1 MQLFL
6 GGTCAGKQDCVRQRF
21 PDAQWQ
27 AVGEALF
34 QTQNPAR
41 TQTLPDADGSRD
53 RSLVVHGWLG
63 WLAEQLGEQD
73 NQALRRR
80 WQEGLAY
87 WADSTANE
95 SSGPGGLEVVLI
107 VPEVGRGIV
116 PVEPEQRRLRDLAG
130 WLAQD
135 AGRLSH
141 RVWYVRHGLVM
152 ALKGPPV
159 AE

>member
-6 GGTCAGKQDCVRQRF
+6 GGTCAGKRDCVRQRF

-27 AVGEALF
+27 AAGEALA

-41 TQTLPDADGSRD
+41 TQTRPDVHCQRD
-53 RSLVVHGWLG
+53 RPLVVHGWLD
-63 WLAEQLGEQD
+63 WLTEQLGEQD

-80 WQEGLAY
+80 WQEGLAC
-87 WADSTANE
+87 WADSTAQFDVIR
-95 SSGPGGLEVVLI
+95 PEVVLI

-116 PVEPEQRRLRDLAG
+116 PVEAEQRRLRDLAG

-135 AGRLSH
+135 AGRLAQQ
-141 RVWYVRHGLVM
+141 VWYVRHGLVM
-152 ALKGPPV
+152 SLKAPPV
-159 AE
+159 TA

>member
-6 GGTCAGKQDCVRQRF
+6 GGTCAGKRDCVRQRF

-27 AVGEALF
+27 AAGEALV
-34 QTQNPAR
+34 QTQSPAR
-41 TQTLPDADGSRD
+41 LDADCRRD
-53 RSLVVHGWLG
+53 RPLVIHGWLD
-63 WLAEQLGEQD
+63 WLAEQLVEQD
-73 NQALRRR
+73 NQTLRQR
-80 WQEGLAY
+80 WQEGLTC

-95 SSGPGGLEVVLI
+95 SSGPGVPEVVLI

-135 AGRLSH
+135 AGRLAH